1 MPPVILTL
9 LQALFLLLLYV
20 FVGRAV
26 RAIVRDLSPAG
37 AASSLSRVR
46 AARTATATRVR
57 ESAPRR
63 QKAAPLDPTELVV
76 QLPTGVTRVLALD
89 DGLDGG
95 GITFGRAPDVTV
107 QIDDPYVSDR
117 HARVYRVD
125 THWVLA
131 DLGSTNGTYH
141 NTSKVTAPVRLVA
154 GDQLAIGKT
163 VVEARR

>member
-1 MPPVILTL
+1 VPPVVLTL

-37 AASSLSRVR
+37 AAPPLGRVR
-46 AARTATATRVR
+46 TARAERPSRGAAAARRPRRGVELAPAELLVHLPGGATR
-57 ESAPRR
+57 
-63 QKAAPLDPTELVV
+63 L
-76 QLPTGVTRVLALD
+76 LALD
-89 DGLDGG
+89 DRVEGG

-125 THWVLA
+125 DAWVLA

-154 GDQLAIGKT
+154 GDRLAIGRT

>member
-1 MPPVILTL
+1 MPPVVLTL

-37 AASSLSRVR
+37 AASALGKVR
-46 AARTATATRVR
+46 APKTAPRAK
-57 ESAPRR
+57 APRR
-63 QKAAPLDPTELVV
+63 ERKPANVAPAELLVH
-76 QLPTGVTRVLALD
+76 LPDGSTRLLALD
-89 DGLDGG
+89 DRLDGG

-107 QIDDPYVSDR
+107 QLDDPYVSDR

-125 THWVLA
+125 DGWVLA

-141 NTSKVTAPVRLVA
+141 NKSKVSAPVRLVA